1 MRLVIPYALFWARND
16 AMHSESPHDE
26 VANSEKPW
34 ELFENQNTK
43 KKKKKKKKASTNKS
57 LPRRAHAQRET
68 PNCCKITEKIGN
80 EMKEHTYN
88 RRSCAV
94 EKRVEPCE
102 NLYPCFLFFLSLR
115 HLSPVW
121 RC

>member
-43 KKKKKKKKASTNKS
+43 KKKEEEKESLNEQIASQEG
-57 LPRRAHAQRET
+57 PRTARDTQLLQNHGENRKRDE
-68 PNCCKITEKIGN
+68 G
-80 EMKEHTYN
+80 TYI
-88 RRSCAV
+88 
-94 EKRVEPCE
+94 
-102 NLYPCFLFFLSLR
+102 
-115 HLSPVW
+115 
-121 RC
+121 